1 MWFNYVGK
9 YYEFFLNNLVNVG
22 INIIL
27 IMKVLKSILKV
38 NVIFIDLIMIFF
50 WNINVKK
57 ILNMINVVVI
67 IIGLFFFN
75 FILIE

>member
-9 YYEFFLNNLVNVG
+9 YYEFFLNNFVNVG

-27 IMKVLKSILKV
+27 IMKVLKSILNV

-57 ILNMINVVVI
+57 ILNIINVVVI